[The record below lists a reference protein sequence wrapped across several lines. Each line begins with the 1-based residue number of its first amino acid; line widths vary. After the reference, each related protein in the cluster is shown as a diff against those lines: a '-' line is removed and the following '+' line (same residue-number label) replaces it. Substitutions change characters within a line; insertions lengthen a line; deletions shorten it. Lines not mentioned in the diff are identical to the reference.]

1 MNKNVIGMH
10 CIRCGASLE
19 TADYLGGCPVCAG
32 EGIGST
38 VTFDYADS
46 TPSARKPGRGMMRYG
61 KNLPYETF
69 PTLGEGDTP
78 LIAMD
83 RLAAAYGM
91 KAVYTKNEFQN
102 PTGSHKDRMNPLIA
116 ARALELKKDT
126 IAVVSSG
133 NEGMSMAAYAA
144 AAGIRCVV
152 ITTKGMNPIWEAA
165 IRATGAEIVF
175 TDTPEGRYRYLQQ
188 KVSEEGWYSATSTA
202 IPPVGSCCYGI
213 QGYKTISYEL
223 YEDLGKEMA
232 DYIFV
237 PLSRGDLLWGM
248 FEGFQELERAG
259 LLAKLPRLVA
269 VDPYPRIDKV
279 MDEGRSWQESFEGET
294 EYRVSLGGN
303 TVTYQ
308 TYLALK
314 ESDGLAVSAPEEDAV
329 DEVRE
334 MAAGGY
340 YLEASSAINI
350 GGLKK
355 LRNQGRIGEGATAVF
370 ISTSS
375 GVKNNRKCTERIIK
389 E

>member
-1 MNKNVIGMH
+1 MNKNVIGMR

-19 TADYLGGCPVCAG
+19 IGDYLGGCPVCAG
-32 EGIGST
+32 EGVGST
-38 VTFDYADS
+38 VTFDYGD
-46 TPSARKPGRGMMRYG
+46 TKPRAVKGRRGMGRYG
-61 KNLPYETF
+61 ANLPYGEF
-69 PTLGEGDTP
+69 PTLGEGGTP
-78 LIAMD
+78 LIPMD
-83 RLAAAYGM
+83 KLAAAYGM
-91 KAVYTKNEFQN
+91 KAVYSKNEFQN

-116 ARALELKKDT
+116 ARALDLKKET

-144 AAGIRCVV
+144 AAGLRCVV
-152 ITTKGMNPIWEAA
+152 ITTKGMSPIWEAA

-175 TDTPEGRYRYLQQ
+175 TDTAEGRYRYLQQ
-188 KVSEEGWYSATSTA
+188 KVEEEGWYSATSTA

-223 YEDLGKEMA
+223 FEEMGEGLPG
-232 DYIFV
+232 YIFV
-237 PLSRGDLLWGM
+237 PLSRGDLLWGI
-248 FEGFQELERAG
+248 FEGFRELKQNG
-259 LLAKLPRLVA
+259 LIPELPRLAA

-279 MDEGRSWQESFEGET
+279 MNEGMSWQESFEGDT

-308 TYLALK
+308 SYLALK
-314 ESDGLAVSAPEEDAV
+314 ESNGLAVSVPEEEAV

-334 MAAGGY
+334 MAASGC

-355 LRNQGRIGEGATAVF
+355 LRSLGQIEDGASAVF

-375 GVKNNRKCTERIIK
+375 GVKNNQKCTTRIINQ
-389 E
+389 

>member
-1 MNKNVIGMH
+1 MNKNVKGMH

-19 TADYLGGCPVCAG
+19 IGDYLGGCPVCAR

-38 VTFDYADS
+38 VTFDYEDS
-46 TPSARKPGRGMMRYG
+46 RPLAVKGRRGMLRYG
-61 KNLPYETF
+61 STLPYEDF
-69 PTLGEGDTP
+69 PTLGEGGTP
-78 LIAMD
+78 LVSMD

-91 KAVYTKNEFQN
+91 KAVCTKNEFQN
-102 PTGSHKDRMNPLIA
+102 PTGSHKDRMNPLIV
-116 ARALELKKDT
+116 ARALDLKKET

-144 AAGIRCVV
+144 AAGLRCVV

-175 TDTPEGRYRYLQQ
+175 TDTAEGRYRYLQQ
-188 KVSEEGWYSATSTA
+188 KVEEEGWYSATSTA

-223 YEDLGKEMA
+223 FEEMENGLP

-237 PLSRGDLLWGM
+237 PLSRGDLLWGI
-248 FEGFQELERAG
+248 FEGFRVLKQNGMIAE
-259 LLAKLPRLVA
+259 LPRLVA
-269 VDPYPRIDKV
+269 VDPYPRIDRV
-279 MDEGRSWQESFEGET
+279 MNEGMSWQDHFEGNT

-308 TYLALK
+308 SYLALK
-314 ESDGLAVSAPEEDAV
+314 ESGGLAVSVPEQEAV
-329 DEVRE
+329 GEVE
-334 MAAGGY
+334 ELAAHGY

-355 LRNQGRIGEGATAVF
+355 LRSQGQIEEGAKAVF

-375 GVKNNRKCTERIIK
+375 GVKNNQKCISRIINR
-389 E
+389 